1 MMTPVCQ
8 TNDHWTAKFRL
19 ASDPTQYASQPYA
32 LVVQRVESVGG
43 TTSPDAN
50 QGSDLQGQ
58 SQLAREQAE
67 DRD

>member
-8 TNDHWTAKFRL
+8 TNDHWTTKFRL

-32 LVVQRVESVGG
+32 LIVQRVETVGG

-50 QGSDLQGQ
+50 QGSDLQVI
-58 SQLAREQAE
+58 L
-67 DRD
+67 